1 VYLVIVALINGR
13 GNVAPAPFK
22 AAELG
27 VTEGVFVVIG
37 IVGEVAGVAVGLV
50 EGVGWGPGWERKM

>member
-37 IVGEVAGVAVGLV
+37 IVGEVAVGLV
-50 EGVGWGPGWERKM
+50 EGVGWVPGWEK